1 LLDVRNR
8 ILGSLRGGQDQT
20 GSINQFAKALADKV
34 NGILEAGTV
43 DSQAGADKGVALFVY
58 DTPAAST
65 IKVNPAIT
73 AAMLAPAN
81 ASGSNG
87 AALELAGLGSTGITE
102 LGGTSLVDFFGNVTA
117 AVGAESAAS
126 SSALDSDKQAVAQMR
141 TLRDE
146 ISGVSLDEQAV
157 LLLQFQ
163 RSYAAAA
170 RVLTVLDQLTE
181 TTINLVR

>member
-1 LLDVRNR
+1 
-8 ILGSLRGGQDQT
+8 
-20 GSINQFAKALADKV
+20 
-34 NGILEAGTV
+34 
-43 DSQAGADKGVALFVY
+43 
-58 DTPAAST
+58 
-65 IKVNPAIT
+65 
-73 AAMLAPAN
+73 
-81 ASGSNG
+81 
-87 AALELAGLGSTGITE
+87 